1 MSCGKTKKW
10 IIGILLLATAVA
22 VVGYVVTM
30 EGKGT
35 QNKGT
40 LVRAVKEEGEMMK
53 EKLKDGGE
61 FLQEKLK
68 DGSMFLCEKMNKAA
82 RKL

>member
-1 MSCGKTKKW
+1 MSCSKTKKW
-10 IIGILLLATAVA
+10 MIVLFLLAAAVA
-22 VVGYVVTM
+22 VAVYM
-30 EGKGT
+30 AAMQGKGT

-40 LVRAVKEEGEMMK
+40 LVRAVEGNDGMIK

-68 DGSMFLCEKMNKAA
+68 DGSMFLCEKMNRAA